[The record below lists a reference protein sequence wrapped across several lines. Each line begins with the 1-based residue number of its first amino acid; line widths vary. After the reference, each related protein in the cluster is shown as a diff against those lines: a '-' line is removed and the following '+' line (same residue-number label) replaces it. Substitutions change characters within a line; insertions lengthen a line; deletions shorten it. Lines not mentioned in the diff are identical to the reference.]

1 MKISELFE
9 SEKMTLNMI
18 YDGDL
23 PDRDEMIWDYI
34 GNNEFD
40 TPLNVEVIPKHKLM
54 ITLLSQYRA
63 EHIDEIYDLLTP
75 DQEEIVDHYKSD
87 PNLSNS
93 VIIVSDGKI
102 IDGNHRALAAALTNR
117 SIKYVDLNTDSDQ

>member
-1 MKISELFE
+1 
-9 SEKMTLNMI
+9 MI
-18 YDGDL
+18 YGDDL

-34 GNNEFD
+34 GSNEFD
-40 TPLNVEVIPKHKLM
+40 TPLIVEVMPKHKLM

-63 EHIDEIYDLLTP
+63 EHIDEIYDLLAP
-75 DQEEIVDHYKSD
+75 DQEEIVDHYKAD

-93 VIIVSDGKI
+93 IIIVADGKI

-117 SIKYVDLNTDSDQ
+117 SIKYVDLNTDQ

>member
-1 MKISELFE
+1 
-9 SEKMTLNMI
+9 MI

-40 TPLNVEVIPKHKLM
+40 IPLMVEIMPKHKLM

-63 EHIDEIYDLLTP
+63 EHIDEIYDLLEP

-93 VIIVSDGKI
+93 IIIVADGKI

-117 SIKYVDLNTDSDQ
+117 SIKYVDLNTNTDQ

>member
-1 MKISELFE
+1 
-9 SEKMTLNMI
+9 MI

>member
-9 SEKMTLNMI
+9 SEKMTLSMI

-23 PDRDEMIWDYI
+23 PDRDEIIWDYI

-40 TPLNVEVIPKHKLM
+40 IPLMVEVMPKHKLM

-63 EHIDEIYDLLTP
+63 EHIDEIYDLLEP

-93 VIIVSDGKI
+93 IIIVADGKI

-117 SIKYVDLNTDSDQ
+117 SIKYVDLNTDTDQ

>member
-9 SEKMTLNMI
+9 SEKMTLSMI

-40 TPLNVEVIPKHKLM
+40 IPLMVEIMPKHKLM

-63 EHIDEIYDLLTP
+63 EHIDEIYDLLEP

-93 VIIVSDGKI
+93 IIIVADGKI

-117 SIKYVDLNTDSDQ
+117 SIKYVDLNTNTDQ